1 LFKGFINENIDY
13 SFIYVITYVNK
24 ILISEQY
31 LDKAGM
37 SNLTL
42 VSEVTSSIESDSQK
56 VVFLLFK
63 FLTRLK
69 TLFNSSI

>member
-1 LFKGFINENIDY
+1 M
-13 SFIYVITYVNK
+13 NK